1 MARIGC
7 GTHQARIIDRG
18 GAVVAEADVLLDVE
32 WTRVLDD
39 VSTAQATIQPSGD
52 CCERL
57 SQVRSWRHKLAI
69 WRDGATV
76 WEGPIVQLRWTRS
89 NFQVS
94 AVDIL
99 GWLDRRVPHQS
110 IAFSGSDL
118 ADIAAWL
125 IGDGFAPDDHGHSVQ
140 IVAPSRIR
148 GDREYEADVGQ
159 TGDHLRDLAAT
170 GLDYTAIGSRIVL
183 LPEDHTGRIGAL
195 SDDDFPDGLV
205 VAEDGVALATR
216 WIVHGRDDVKGEAG
230 GRHAYYG
237 LLERV
242 VEETSVL
249 DDVSAAAAARSRLR
263 ATSPAPVFIDSSQE
277 TTLSPDAPV
286 EVASLVP
293 GWCLDVTTTSTC
305 RTIAQSL
312 KIVGVRVRENSA
324 GESVSVQLAPAG
336 AEA

>member
-1 MARIGC
+1 MPVGC
-7 GTHQARIIDRG
+7 GIHQARVIDRD
-18 GAVVAEADVLLDVE
+18 GATVVEPEVLGEVE

-39 VSTAQATIQPSGD
+39 VSTARATMLAGGD

-57 SQVRSWRHKLAI
+57 SRVRPWRHKLAI
-69 WRDGATV
+69 WRDGKPV
-76 WEGPIVQLRWTRS
+76 WEGPMVQPRWTRGTL
-89 NFQVS
+89 QVS

-110 IAFSGSDL
+110 ITFKDSDL

-125 IGDGFAPDDHGHSVQ
+125 IEDGFAPDDPGHSVQ
-140 IVAPSRIR
+140 IIAPSRVR
-148 GDREYEADVGQ
+148 GDREYEVDVGQ

-170 GLDYTAIGSRIVL
+170 GIDYTAVGSRIL
-183 LPEDHTGRIGAL
+183 ILPEDHTGRIGSL
-195 SDDDFPDGLV
+195 SDDDFPDGLI
-205 VAEDGVALATR
+205 VAEDGVALGTR
-216 WIVHGRDDVKGEAG
+216 WIIHGRDGVKGEAG
-230 GRHAYYG
+230 GRHPYYG

-242 VEETSVL
+242 AEETSVL
-249 DDVSAAAAARSRLR
+249 DDGSAAAAARSRLR
-263 ATSPAPVFIDSSQE
+263 TTSPAPVFIDSSQE

-286 EVASLVP
+286 DVAGLVP
-293 GWCLDVTTTSTC
+293 GWCLDVTTTRTC

-312 KIVGVRVRENSA
+312 KIVGVRVTENAA

>member
-1 MARIGC
+1 M
-7 GTHQARIIDRG
+7 DRDG
-18 GAVVAEADVLLDVE
+18 GVVTEAEVLLEVE
-32 WTRVLDD
+32 WTRTLDE
-39 VSTAQATIQPSGD
+39 VSTAYVVIQPGGD

-57 SQVRSWRHKLAI
+57 DQVRSWRHKLII
-69 WRDGATV
+69 WRDGAPV
-76 WEGPIVQLRWTRS
+76 WEGPIVRAVWQRGAVR
-89 NFQVS
+89 VD

-110 IAFSGSDL
+110 ITFSDSDL

-125 IGDGFAPDDHGHSVQ
+125 IQDGFAPDDPGHTVD
-140 IVAPSRIR
+140 IIAPSRIR

-170 GLDYTAIGSRIVL
+170 GIDYTAVGSRIL
-183 LPEDHTGRIGAL
+183 ILPEDHTGRIGAL
-195 SDDDFPDGLV
+195 SDDDFPDGLT
-205 VAEDGVALATR
+205 VAEDGVALGTR

-230 GRHAYYG
+230 GRHPYYG

-242 VEETSVL
+242 AEETSVL
-249 DDVSAAAAARSRLR
+249 DDASAAAAARSKLR
-263 ATSPAPVFIDSSQE
+263 TTSPAPVFIDSSQE
-277 TTLSPDAPV
+277 TTLSPQAPV
-286 EVASLVP
+286 DVARLVP

-312 KIVGVRVRENSA
+312 KIVGVRVRESA
-324 GESVSVQLAPAG
+324 GTDSSVERVSVQLAPAG